1 VVRRGIV
8 AGAAMAMVL
17 VTALAGPAAAQ
28 SMQPRTYEGQLLP
41 MNDSGVTADA
51 RLTVEADGQLT
62 VMIDPEGLAEGLPHA
77 QHIHGLFGDQSVC
90 PPQDA
95 DTDVDRYVSHAEG
108 VPFYGNI
115 LQTLTTTGDTTT
127 ESALAVD
134 RFPTGNDVYQRTF
147 PVAEGLA
154 DNLGLFHIVLHGVDI
169 DGSGMYD
176 GDKPSELDPSLPF
189 EATVPAACGTLA
201 LMPTGGVATG
211 AGGTADTGAP
221 VAAAAAMAVVAGG
234 GALLALRRRGAA

>member
-1 VVRRGIV
+1 MVRRGIV
-8 AGAAMAMVL
+8 AGVAMVMVL
-17 VTALAGPAAAQ
+17 VAALAGPAAAQ
-28 SMQPRTYEGQLLP
+28 STQPRTYEGRLSP

-77 QHIHGLFGDQSVC
+77 QHIHGVFGDQSVC

-115 LQTLTTTGDTTT
+115 LQSLTTTGDTGA
-127 ESALAVD
+127 ESGLAVD

-154 DNLGLFHIVLHGVDI
+154 DNLGLFHIVLHGVDLN
-169 DGSGMYD
+169 GSGMYD
-176 GDKPSELDPSLPF
+176 GDKPSELDPSLTF

-201 LMPTGGVATG
+201 LIPTGGVATG
-211 AGGTADTGAP
+211 AGDTAGTGAP
-221 VAAAAAMAVVAGG
+221 VAAALAVLAGG
-234 GALLALRRRGAA
+234 GVLLALRRRGAA